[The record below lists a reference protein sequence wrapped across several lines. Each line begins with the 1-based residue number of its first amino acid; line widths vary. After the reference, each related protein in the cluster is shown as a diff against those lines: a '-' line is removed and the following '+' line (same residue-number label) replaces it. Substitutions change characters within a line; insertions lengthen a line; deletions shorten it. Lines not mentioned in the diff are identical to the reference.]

1 MEMPCFV
8 DGWGILVEL
17 SMRSACFMDEGRV
30 LVCLSMKV
38 PCFMDERGFE
48 EGCPQNRVVFEGA
61 VPERMRF
68 WAREWVVS
76 GRDGAAGDCVAMVQE
91 SWETCSNGAVLLLK
105 WWCGVALLH
114 GMRDFCRNGVWGVR
128 EGDVGFGWCA

>member
-1 MEMPCFV
+1 MSGCV
-8 DGWGILVEL
+8 NIALRDILAGSAAGGYGCQPL
-17 SMRSACFMDEGRV
+17 KAGGAAQPGGCSACF
-30 LVCLSMKV
+30 V
-38 PCFMDERGFE
+38 PVGP
-48 EGCPQNRVVFEGA
+48 GLGGA
-61 VPERMRF
+61 VPERGVF

-114 GMRDFCRNGVWGVR
+114 GMRDFCRNGVWDVR

>member
-1 MEMPCFV
+1 MC
-8 DGWGILVEL
+8 
-17 SMRSACFMDEGRV
+17 
-30 LVCLSMKV
+30 
-38 PCFMDERGFE
+38 
-48 EGCPQNRVVFEGA
+48 A
-61 VPERMRF
+61 VSERMRF

-91 SWETCSNGAVLLLK
+91 FGDLCSNGAVLLLK

>member
-1 MEMPCFV
+1 MP
-8 DGWGILVEL
+8 
-17 SMRSACFMDEGRV
+17 
-30 LVCLSMKV
+30 
-38 PCFMDERGFE
+38 ERG
-48 EGCPQNRVVFEGA
+48 V
-61 VPERMRF
+61 F

-114 GMRDFCRNGVWGVR
+114 GMRDFCRNGADDSGRSWVCCKSGRNAVSYSSL
-128 EGDVGFGWCA
+128 DVGFV

>member
-1 MEMPCFV
+1 MK
-8 DGWGILVEL
+8 
-17 SMRSACFMDEGRV
+17 SACFMDEGRV

-91 SWETCSNGAVLLLK
+91 SWETCSNVADDSGRSRVCCKSGRNAVSYSSL
-105 WWCGVALLH
+105 
-114 GMRDFCRNGVWGVR
+114 
-128 EGDVGFGWCA
+128 DVGFVWK